1 MTKSLISRR
10 AFASGVSLAGL
21 AAVLGFSPAI
31 AAPGDGF
38 GQAEWAQRFDSDA
51 RLVVPRSTTPLLS
64 QQTLAATE
72 AAIQRYQQIVQAGGW
87 PQVSGPTLKV
97 GVRSQTVV
105 ALRDRLMRSGDLD
118 SQAGSSPVFDSYV
131 EAGVKRFQA
140 RHGIGQTGVVGKET
154 YAAMNIPADVRLR
167 QLETNIIRLRSFASN
182 IGRRYVTAN
191 IPAAMVETVE
201 NGEVMTHHAAGVG
214 KIDRQSPVM
223 QARVLDINFNPYWTV
238 PASIIR
244 KDLIPKMQAD
254 PNYLTDNKIRIYN
267 KDNQELQPSQ
277 VNWNSMEATNYRFRQ
292 DPGGDFNSL
301 GVVRINIANPHGVY
315 MHDTPAKGIFGDDYR
330 FVSSGCMRIQNVRD
344 YVAWLL
350 KETPGWDRDKI
361 DQAIASGERI
371 DAKLTEPVAVY
382 WVYITGWATPEGI
395 VQFRDDIYQRDGL
408 GAIAAYQTAPNGSG
422 GAAPAPQPKV
432 QPVRAQQ
439 GGGGGRL
446 QPMNDDDD

>member
-1 MTKSLISRR
+1 
-10 AFASGVSLAGL
+10 
-21 AAVLGFSPAI
+21 
-31 AAPGDGF
+31 
-38 GQAEWAQRFDSDA
+38 
-51 RLVVPRSTTPLLS
+51 
-64 QQTLAATE
+64 
-72 AAIQRYQQIVQAGGW
+72 
-87 PQVSGPTLKV
+87 
-97 GVRSQTVV
+97 
-105 ALRDRLMRSGDLD
+105 MRSGDLD
-118 SQAGSSPVFDSYV
+118 SQAGASPVFDSYV

-167 QLETNIIRLRSFASN
+167 QLETNIVRLRSFANN

-267 KDNQELQPSQ
+267 KENQELQPAQ

-301 GVVRINIANPHGVY
+301 GVVRINIANPYGVY

-371 DAKLTEPVAVY
+371 DAKLTEAVPVY
-382 WVYITGWATPEGI
+382 WVYVTGWATPEGI

-408 GAIAAYQTAPNGSG
+408 GAVAAYQAAPGGGGS
-422 GAAPAPQPKV
+422 APAPQPQA
-432 QPVRAQQ
+432 QPVRATT